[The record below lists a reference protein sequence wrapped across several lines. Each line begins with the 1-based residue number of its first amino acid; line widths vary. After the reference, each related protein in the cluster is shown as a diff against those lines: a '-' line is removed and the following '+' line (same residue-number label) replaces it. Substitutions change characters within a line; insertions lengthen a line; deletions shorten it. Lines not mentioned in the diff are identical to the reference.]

1 MSGRAATA
9 VRHAAAALLCCAAV
23 SATAAA
29 ATAEPTEEERA
40 VHSWRAARTVEIA
53 GDGGWL
59 TVVGLHWLREG
70 THTIGRARDNEIV
83 LPSPA
88 VARHAGRIVVVDHS
102 VRLEPAEHSG
112 LLRDGAPAE
121 AQELAPARDGDGRV
135 LTAGSLRL
143 FVIDRAGRYAL
154 RVRDLDSAARRAFR
168 GLDYFAIDPA
178 WVVEA
183 RFEAYEPARRLPI
196 VNVFGDEIEMISPGA
211 LVFERDGREWRLDA
225 LLESPGDDHLF
236 VMFADATSGHET
248 YGAGRFL
255 HVPLPVAG
263 RVRVDFNEAYNPPCA
278 FTGFATCPLPP
289 PQNRLALA
297 VRAGEVRYAGH

>member
-1 MSGRAATA
+1 MSKRKPEGFRRAGAMLLA
-9 VRHAAAALLCCAAV
+9 FAAMSAAASPDA
-23 SATAAA
+23 SD
-29 ATAEPTEEERA
+29 EERA
-40 VHSWRAARTVEIA
+40 VQAWRAARTREIA
-53 GDGGWL
+53 GESGWL
-59 TVVGLHWLREG
+59 TLVGLHWLRAG
-70 THTIGRARDNEIV
+70 AHTIGRARDNEIV
-83 LPSPA
+83 LNSPA
-88 VARHAGRIVVVDHS
+88 IARHAGRLVVAERS

-112 LLRDGAPAE
+112 LEINGAPAV
-121 AQELAPARDGDGRV
+121 AQELAPGRDGDGQV
-135 LTAGSLRL
+135 LAAGSLRL
-143 FVIDRAGRYAL
+143 FVIERAGRYAL
-154 RVRDLDSAARRAFR
+154 RVRDLDSGARRAFR

-196 VNVFGDEIEMISPGA
+196 VNVFGDEIEMTSPGA

-225 LLESPGDDHLF
+225 LLESPQDDHLF

-263 RVRVDFNEAYNPPCA
+263 RVRIDFNEAYNPPCA